1 MNLSWIENRT
11 ELIQNMII
19 NIFSQINMSNI
30 DNGEDKKIDGKNL
43 SIIITSTKNQKNNE
57 NKKMVT
63 INLGKCE
70 NILKDIYNISKNDS
84 LYMLQIISEE
94 EKGMKISKIEY
105 EIYYP
110 FNNNNLTK
118 LDLNLCKGIKI
129 EISIPVKLSDN
140 LDKHNPKSDYYND
153 ICYTATSESGTDISL
168 KDRKNEFVEN
178 NMTLCEENCDL
189 IDYNYT
195 NEKAKCSCNV
205 KTNINTNY
213 DYKFNKNEF
222 FKNFINI
229 KNIANI
235 NIIKCYK
242 TVLNIKSL
250 IKNYGFYIMSSVIFL
265 LIITIL
271 IFRFISYK
279 KMKKDLYN
287 MSILLNKA
295 SQIES
300 QPEVDKNENSLKKI
314 NKKSKEKRKRKINNK
329 INKDNI
335 TKIKFKKSKK

>member
-1 MNLSWIENRT
+1 
-11 ELIQNMII
+11 
-19 NIFSQINMSNI
+19 
-30 DNGEDKKIDGKNL
+30 
-43 SIIITSTKNQKNNE
+43 
-57 NKKMVT
+57 
-63 INLGKCE
+63 
-70 NILKDIYNISKNDS
+70 
-84 LYMLQIISEE
+84 
-94 EKGMKISKIEY
+94 
-105 EIYYP
+105 
-110 FNNNNLTK
+110 
-118 LDLNLCKGIKI
+118 
-129 EISIPVKLSDN
+129 
-140 LDKHNPKSDYYND
+140 
-153 ICYTATSESGTDISL
+153 
-168 KDRKNEFVEN
+168 
-178 NMTLCEENCDL
+178 MTLCEENCDL

-250 IKNYGFYIMSSVIFL
+250 IKNYGFYIMSSVIIL
-265 LIITIL
+265 LIITSL

-287 MSILLNKA
+287 MSILLNNA

-314 NKKSKEKRKRKINNK
+314 NKK
-329 INKDNI
+329 
-335 TKIKFKKSKK
+335 